1 MEHKTFQIET
11 TAQAYLQLLSRRGV
25 EYLFANAGTDFAP
38 LIDAFAFWAAMGRTT
53 VKPVAVPH
61 ENVAVAMAHGYYLA
75 TGKPQAVM
83 VHVNVGTANGLNG
96 IINAARDHIPI
107 LFTAG
112 RTPIT
117 EQGLPGAR
125 DLCIHWAQESF
136 DQAGMIREYVKW
148 DYELR
153 NFTQLESVVDR
164 ALEIAM
170 SEPRGPVYLTLPRE
184 VLAEPH
190 GEFTLSDLPR
200 RHTGGLLH
208 PDPRDVEAA
217 AAMFKASK
225 APLIITSSAGSC
237 EGAVEALTR
246 FAEKFGIP
254 TVTFNQRTLSFPT
267 TSPMHAGFS
276 PAPLLDEADLILVV
290 ESDVPWYPSVKHPRE
305 ECKVI
310 QLGVDPLYSRYPIR
324 SFPRDL
330 AIRSDPATALGM
342 LHEALSKDF
351 GNMEHQIAER
361 FARIEA
367 LHHGQRAAWRKE
379 LEKARHSCPLDPA
392 WVSHCI
398 DAIRDEKTV
407 LVNEYDLLLNQ
418 VELAAPSDY
427 FGGSAAGGLGWGLGA
442 SLGIKLAWPHKTVVT
457 AVGDGSYM
465 FGNPTPFHFVSR
477 ALGLPTLTV
486 VFNNH
491 CWNAVRR
498 ANAFMYPNGWA
509 KKANSFPL
517 TDLSPSPD
525 YELVVAASGGY
536 GERVDKPSEVLPALQ
551 RALHAVRVEKRQA
564 VLNMVLKDPG
574 E

>member
-1 MEHKTFQIET
+1 MEKRNFKIET
-11 TAQAYLQLLSRRGV
+11 TAQAYLQLLSERGI

-38 LIDAFAFWAAMGRTT
+38 LIDAFAYYAAMGKSV

-83 VHVNVGTANGLNG
+83 VHVNVGTANALNG
-96 IINAARDHIPI
+96 IINAARDRIPI

-112 RTPIT
+112 RTPVF
-117 EQGLPGAR
+117 ERGPHGAR

-136 DQAGMIREYVKW
+136 DQDGMVREYVKW

-153 NFTQLESVVDR
+153 DFRQLETVVDR

-184 VLAEPH
+184 VLAQSH
-190 GEFTLSDLPR
+190 DEFTISAAPR
-200 RHTGGLLH
+200 RHIGGALH
-208 PDPRDVEAA
+208 PGPGDIEAA
-217 AAMFKASK
+217 AGMLAASK
-225 APLIITSSAGSC
+225 APLIITSSLGA
-237 EGAVEALTR
+237 GAVEPLARLAES
-246 FAEKFGIP
+246 FAIP
-254 TVTFNQRTLSFPT
+254 AVAFNQRTLCFPT

-276 PAPLLDEADLILVV
+276 PTPLLEEADTVLVV
-290 ESDVPWYPSVKHPRE
+290 ESDVPWYPSLTSPSE
-305 ECKVI
+305 DCKVI
-310 QLGVDPLYSRYPIR
+310 QLGIDPLYSRYPVR

-330 AIRSDPATALGM
+330 AIRSDAATAIEM
-342 LHEALSKDF
+342 LHQALARRCA
-351 GNMEHQIAER
+351 NMGQEIAQR
-361 FARIEA
+361 FARIET
-367 LHHGQRAAWRKE
+367 LHNTLRAGWRGE
-379 LEKARHSCPLDPA
+379 MEKACESSPLDPV

-398 DAIRDEKTV
+398 GAIKDGETV
-407 LVNEYDLLLNQ
+407 IVNEYDLVPGQ
-418 VELAAPSDY
+418 VEFDRPGEY
-427 FGGSAAGGLGWGLGA
+427 FGGSTAGGLGWGLGA
-442 SLGIKLAWPHKTVVT
+442 ALGLKLALPHKTVVA

-486 VFNNH
+486 IFNNH

-498 ANAFMYPNGWA
+498 ANRLLYPEGWA
-509 KKANSFPL
+509 KKAGNYPL

-525 YELVVAASGGY
+525 FERIVSASDGY
-536 GERVDKPSEVLPALQ
+536 GERVDKPSEVLPALG

-564 VLNMVLKDPG
+564 VLNMVLKAPAD
-574 E
+574 